1 MIVPTMTL
9 EEVAK
14 QYSGDMDNL
23 LAKRY
28 SLQPKFSSLVKK
40 SRRFPVVAQYEYISH
55 TNHNRYFFN
64 YSAQKRGEWN
74 TPHCNVFC
82 VFEKPEGK
90 YAISSVNGGRLFI
103 VFPPHFFSRYR
114 ERILKDDS
122 IHGVELIKRYFL
134 ANDRMIKE
142 ELTEAHTKAY
152 KKYEKEDG
160 SVQAARVAEGNIF
173 LEVQLSSKIILV
185 KTIISD
191 EMLFEDQKAA
201 FGEMKESLDE
211 IKDLKIYID
220 QIRKK

>member
-1 MIVPTMTL
+1 MTL

-152 KKYEKEDG
+152 KKYEE
-160 SVQAARVAEGNIF
+160 E
-173 LEVQLSSKIILV
+173 
-185 KTIISD
+185 
-191 EMLFEDQKAA
+191 
-201 FGEMKESLDE
+201 
-211 IKDLKIYID
+211 LK
-220 QIRKK
+220 